1 MCRMPIEPAGERLY
15 DPRAKVEHALRRMK
29 PCSVGD
35 DGRGRASLRPQART
49 SGRFRHEQRR
59 HVRPPP
65 DDHPPGA
72 RAGARSCTSRC
83 WPRSMTTGA
92 RAAADRGVRLE
103 RFWRL
108 VAGDANWD
116 RLEPGL
122 RARMLAAPRRS
133 SPSRPGRSRVIY
145 RMRRRW
151 RRPSPGASIE
161 LPAWSIRRASDDGS
175 SFAAGSRVVT
185 ASTWPTGRSA
195 SRVR

>member
-72 RAGARSCTSRC
+72 RAGRG
-83 WPRSMTTGA
+83 PA
-92 RAAADRGVRLE
+92 RAD
-103 RFWRL
+103 
-108 VAGDANWD
+108 AG
-116 RLEPGL
+116 
-122 RARMLAAPRRS
+122 RAL
-133 SPSRPGRSRVIY
+133 
-145 RMRRRW
+145 
-151 RRPSPGASIE
+151 
-161 LPAWSIRRASDDGS
+161 
-175 SFAAGSRVVT
+175 
-185 ASTWPTGRSA
+185 
-195 SRVR
+195 